1 MKERGPPL
9 LVRDPGIANMVQGD
23 AGSRGQQGAAITSH
37 RRGTVGG
44 EVNTVRVRDQ
54 ADYYSITAAAVQ
66 PGS

>member
-23 AGSRGQQGAAITSH
+23 AGSRGQQGAAITGH
-37 RRGTVGG
+37 HRGTVSG
-44 EVNTVRVRDQ
+44 EYCAGQRS
-54 ADYYSITAAAVQ
+54 ADYYSITAASVQ